1 MDDKPDDSYQH
12 TFADWFVPVY
22 EIVLEKFPNGERI
35 PTRYLYLPPGFWL
48 VSILCVLSL
57 LKAIW

>member
-1 MDDKPDDSYQH
+1 MDNKPNEPYQH

-22 EIVLEKFPNGERI
+22 ETVLERGENGERF
-35 PTRYLYLPPGFWL
+35 PVRYFYMPPGFKL
-48 VSILCVLSL
+48 TLILCVLSL